1 MIPPQ
6 TIPQTV
12 PATEAVDPRF
22 ADLDAWPPAAALAA
36 MWEGQMAAV
45 AAVRATLPAI
55 EAAVA
60 AAVPLLEAGGR
71 LAYAGAGT
79 SGRLGVQDGAELT
92 PTFDWPADRVVLLMA
107 GGEAAFT
114 TAIENAEDDRAAARE
129 AVARHALGTGDV
141 LLGIAASG
149 GTPYTQA
156 AIEAARA
163 AGALT
168 VAVICAPGP
177 MAQAAEHVLLAETA
191 PEVLAGST
199 RMKAGTAQKIML
211 NLFSTLLMLRLG
223 RVHRGLMV
231 DMLAKNAKLR
241 VRARRMLHH
250 LTGADDAAI
259 EAALT
264 ATGGRVKP
272 AVLVLAGVPA
282 ADTASLLARHGGQ
295 LRAALASLA

>member
-1 MIPPQ
+1 MIA
-6 TIPQTV
+6 TLAV
-12 PATEAVDPRF
+12 PATESVDPRF
-22 ADLDAWPPAAALAA
+22 ANLDAWPPETALAA

-45 AAVRATLPAI
+45 AAVRNALPAI
-55 EAAVA
+55 EKAVA
-60 AAVPLLEAGGR
+60 AAVPLLAAGGR

-114 TAIENAEDDRAAARE
+114 TAIENAEDDRDAARA
-129 AVARHALGTGDV
+129 AVARHGLGKSDV
-141 LLGIAASG
+141 LLAVAASG
-149 GTPYTQA
+149 ATPYTLA

-168 VAVICAPGP
+168 IAVINSLGP

-211 NLFSTLLMLRLG
+211 NLFSTLAMLRLG

-231 DMLAKNAKLR
+231 DMLARNAKLR
-241 VRARRMLHH
+241 ARARRMLHH

-259 EAALT
+259 ETALT

-272 AVLVLAGVPA
+272 AVLVLEGVSA
-282 ADTASLLARHGGQ
+282 ERATELLVRHGGN
-295 LRAALASLA
+295 LRAALAALA

>member
-1 MIPPQ
+1 MSTPRIL
-6 TIPQTV
+6 
-12 PATEAVDPRF
+12 PATETVDPRF
-22 ADLDAWPPAAALAA
+22 ADLDAWPPASALAA
-36 MWEGQMAAV
+36 LWEGQMAAV
-45 AAVRATLPAI
+45 AAVRSALPAI
-55 EAAVA
+55 EAAVEA
-60 AAVPLLEAGGR
+60 ALPRLAAGGR

-114 TAIENAEDDRAAARE
+114 TAIENAEDDGEAARAA
-129 AVARHALGTGDV
+129 VAFQGLGKNDV

-156 AIEAARA
+156 AIEAARE

-168 VAVICAPGP
+168 IAVINAPGP

-199 RMKAGTAQKIML
+199 RMKAGTAQKVML
-211 NLFSTLLMLRLG
+211 NLFSTQLMLRMG

-231 DMLAKNAKLR
+231 DMLARNAKLR
-241 VRARRMLHH
+241 ARARRMLHH
-250 LTGADDAAI
+250 LTGADAAAIDAAL
-259 EAALT
+259 A

-272 AVLVLAGVPA
+272 AVLVLAGVRA
-282 ADTASLLARHGGQ
+282 EDTAELLARHGGR